1 MLVGDFQLK
10 IRTSTFSSDFLTIP
24 NRHRNTFTEFVG
36 IPARSS
42 SNPAHHHWCNIHI
55 DALDTTKTPST
66 TTTAC
71 HDRRSRLGS
80 SRNQTLNRTARIAEQ
95 VPTLHLRHSTTGA
108 SRIQQG
114 SSHKN
119 RKGPHPHTQSII
131 VSLSQHS
138 PHPSNPRTLLP
149 TFSTRPTHLPNLL
162 GRLRPRRPCDQRT
175 RQHRPRTALP
185 PHLPPRMRRHFSARQ
200 LQPLPHVQ
208 NHLPAE
214 RLLPQKRHKRHG
226 PPRTHHAAEPRARRR
241 RRPRRRKP
249 THHRKHQRFRHHPT
263 TACATNLTP
272 SDNARP
278 AHRSEDHVCARHAF
292 QNGGQ

>member
-1 MLVGDFQLK
+1 MLISILVRGMLVGDFQLK
-10 IRTSTFSSDFLTIP
+10 IRTSTSSSDFLTIP

-138 PHPSNPRTLLP
+138 AHTPTDLQHSTNPPAQSAWTTSSPPTL
-149 TFSTRPTHLPNLL
+149 RPTNPATPSANCPATTSSTPNASTLFCATT
-162 GRLRPRRPCDQRT
+162 PASAPCAKPPACRKA
-175 RQHRPRTALP
+175 TAP
-185 PHLPPRMRRHFSARQ
+185 KTSQTPWSAANASCGGTASAAAAAASSTKTN
-200 LQPLPHVQ
+200 P
-208 NHLPAE
+208 
-214 RLLPQKRHKRHG
+214 PQK
-226 PPRTHHAAEPRARRR
+226 TS
-241 RRPRRRKP
+241 
-249 THHRKHQRFRHHPT
+249 TI
-263 TACATNLTP
+263 
-272 SDNARP
+272 
-278 AHRSEDHVCARHAF
+278 
-292 QNGGQ
+292 